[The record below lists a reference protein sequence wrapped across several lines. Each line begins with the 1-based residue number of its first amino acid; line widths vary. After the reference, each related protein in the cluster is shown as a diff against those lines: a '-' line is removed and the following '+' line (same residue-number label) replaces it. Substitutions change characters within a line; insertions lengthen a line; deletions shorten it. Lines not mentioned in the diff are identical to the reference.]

1 MGRKF
6 ELGDRVKWGNMV
18 GTIIVIDTDN
28 VPYGVW
34 FDNSFP
40 GGHDLN
46 GYNPR
51 AKYYPKAPSAEERR
65 GKTRG
70 YWLKGEKLVFADS
83 QRLIISSEGK
93 TVTATYYKDDNIV
106 AKGIA
111 RCHPEDEFDF
121 FIGAKIAMQR
131 VEDTQVF
138 VNGRYVYIG
147 KSNKKLTRGKIYV
160 FTNGTTMGDDGEK
173 FPQYAPVVLSEA
185 QDETSSFCK
194 NFVKLV

>member
-1 MGRKF
+1 MGHKF
-6 ELGDRVKWGNMV
+6 KLGDRVKWNNMV
-18 GTIIVIDTDN
+18 GTIIVIDTDS

-46 GYNPR
+46 GCNPR
-51 AKYYPKAPSAEERR
+51 AKHYPKAPSTEERL

-70 YWLKGEKLVFADS
+70 YWLKGENLVFADS
-83 QRLIISSEGK
+83 QHLVISSEGK

-131 VEDTQVF
+131 VEDMQVF

-147 KSNKKLTRGKIYV
+147 KSNDKFTRGKVYV
-160 FTNGTTMGDDGEK
+160 FTNGTTTSDNDEK
-173 FPQYAPVVLSEA
+173 FPLHSPIVLAEA
-185 QDETSSFCK
+185 QDETSFFCQ